1 MLKFLITAAII
12 YGIYRFLIAPPPALN
27 RRPPQDELSNKATN
41 DRQQTDKD
49 GEYIDYEEVD

>member
-27 RRPPQDELSNKATN
+27 RRPHQDELSNKAT
-41 DRQQTDKD
+41 TDKKSTDED